1 MDGSGD
7 ARPSYHAQGFSAMR
21 VLAFDSSGNG
31 CSAAVVGE
39 EGVLAREFEAMAL
52 GQAERLLPMIA
63 RAMAAAGLGF
73 PELDCIAVTVGPG
86 AFTGVRIG
94 IAAAEGLALASGKP
108 VLGLT
113 GFDTVAAA
121 MPDELLAGRRLAV
134 ALDSRREELYLQA
147 FDESRKPLGS
157 GALVPPAAWPAWLPE
172 GPILLAG
179 DGADRLEGALGRRD
193 IRRAPGSGIPDAA
206 DLGRL
211 ARARWLRGERT
222 ERLEPLYLRA
232 PDTTLP
238 SKERGP

>member
-1 MDGSGD
+1 
-7 ARPSYHAQGFSAMR
+7 MR

-39 EGVLAREFEAMAL
+39 EGVLAHEFKAMEL

-63 RAMAAAGLGF
+63 RVMAAAGLCF

-113 GFDTVAAA
+113 GFETVATAV
-121 MPDELLAGRRLAV
+121 PDDLLPGRRLAV
-134 ALDSRREELYLQA
+134 ALESRREELYLQA
-147 FDESRKPLGS
+147 FDESRKPLGP
-157 GALVPPAAWPAWLPE
+157 GALVPRSEWRAWLPE
-172 GPILLAG
+172 GPIVLAG
-179 DGADRLEGALGRRD
+179 DGAERFQNALGRGD
-193 IRRAPGSGIPDAA
+193 ILRAPGSGIPDAA

-238 SKERGP
+238 AKERAP

>member
-1 MDGSGD
+1 
-7 ARPSYHAQGFSAMR
+7 MR

-39 EGVLAREFEAMAL
+39 DGVLAREFEAMAL

-73 PELDCIAVTVGPG
+73 QELDCIAVTVGPG

-113 GFDTVAAA
+113 SFETVAAA
-121 MPDELLAGRRLAV
+121 VPDELLAGGRLAV

-147 FDESRKPLGS
+147 FDAGLRPLGA
-157 GALVPPAAWPAWLPE
+157 GALVPPSAWEAWLPA
-172 GPILLAG
+172 GPIVLAG
-179 DGADRLEGALGRRD
+179 DGAERFQGGVGRRD
-193 IRRAPGSGIPDAA
+193 LLRAPGSGIPDAS
-206 DLGRL
+206 DLGLL
-211 ARARWLRGERT
+211 ARARWRQGERT
-222 ERLEPLYLRA
+222 ERLEPIYLRA

-238 SKERGP
+238 GKERAP